1 VSTLVVHDNGA
12 PRPDQ
17 SSTSLRPELHA
28 RITEKIVFSR
38 LRYDV
43 QLDIARLHIAR
54 ELALLRE
61 QGFNLAADESV
72 TSFLI
77 RRGFHQRLGARPR
90 RDAVKKYLRRAVAD
104 AMLAEVSLHRGEFV
118 VCGDELLL
126 RPIPELATGYA
137 FAG

>member
-1 VSTLVVHDNGA
+1 MVVI
-12 PRPDQ
+12 
-17 SSTSLRPELHA
+17 A
-28 RITEKIVFSR
+28 RLSI
-38 LRYDV
+38 DV

-77 RRGFHQRLGARPR
+77 QRGFHQRLGARLR
-90 RDAVKKYLRRAVAD
+90 RDAVEKYLRRAVAD
-104 AMLAEVSLHRGEFV
+104 AMLAEVSLHHGEFV
-118 VCGDELLL
+118 VCGGELLL
-126 RPIPELATGYA
+126 RPIPELATGYV